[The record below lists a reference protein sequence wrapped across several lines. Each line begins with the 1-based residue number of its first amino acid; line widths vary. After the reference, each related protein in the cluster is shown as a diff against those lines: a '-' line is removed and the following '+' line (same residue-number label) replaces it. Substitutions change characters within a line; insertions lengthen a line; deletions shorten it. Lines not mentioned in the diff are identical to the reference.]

1 VVAWVYLSAAGKDIW
16 TLDLVDSRLI
26 VVVLACCILSMADI
40 CFVAHLSRTPI
51 HCTTTTEHLGCVY
64 YSLAERIR
72 FDIDSGNGIWSFV
85 I

>member
-1 VVAWVYLSAAGKDIW
+1 
-16 TLDLVDSRLI
+16 
-26 VVVLACCILSMADI
+26 MADI